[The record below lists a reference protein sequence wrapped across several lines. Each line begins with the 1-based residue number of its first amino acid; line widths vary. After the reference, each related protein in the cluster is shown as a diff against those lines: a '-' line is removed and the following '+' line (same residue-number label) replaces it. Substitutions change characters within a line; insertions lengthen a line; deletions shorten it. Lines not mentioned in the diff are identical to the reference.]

1 MSTSA
6 AAPSEMALE
15 FAAVTVPLSRKAGLI
30 CGIFSGV
37 AFSGSSSWLTT
48 RSVLPDFTVT
58 GTISAEKL
66 PSRWLFARGE
76 RCESKFI
83 LLRRG

>member
-1 MSTSA
+1 MRTSA

-15 FAAVTVPLSRKAGLI
+15 FAAVTVPPSRKAGLS

-48 RSVLPDFTVT
+48 RSILPAFTLME
-58 GTISAEKL
+58 TIS
-66 PSRWLFARGE
+66 
-76 RCESKFI
+76 RCEAAIGDGF
-83 LLRRG
+83 LRARER